1 MDEKILIMGLGVS
14 GKSAA
19 KVMAKKGF
27 DVYAYDDNI
36 NKLSKVPEELEG
48 VDIKYLFYSHEVYNE
63 NFSLAMK
70 SPGINPQNPL
80 VIGLKQNGTKI
91 ISDLEMGFL
100 FKGKEKIIGVTGTNG
115 KTTTTVLINE
125 ILNGCGVSSDA
136 VGNIGVGAVSELIN
150 TKKEALVVECSSFQ
164 LEDIDK
170 FKPDI
175 SVITNI
181 SSDHL
186 DYHQTVENYQNAKLN
201 IVKNLKADDYA
212 VLNFDDKVSKNIDGD
227 FKKIFISGKEK
238 LENGIFLEDKII
250 YLGKE
255 GNIEKYM
262 NVEGIKIKGIHNYY
276 NIMCAIGVSEV
287 LNLDKNKVIEVIKS
301 FQGVSHRLEFVRE
314 LNGVSYYNDS
324 KGTNSD
330 STMKAISAFDNPII
344 ILLGGYDKKEN
355 FKELLEFGKNKIKTI
370 IAMGETK
377 EKILLQGKNLGY
389 KEIYDVD
396 SLEEGVNLAKDLSNS
411 GDIVLLSPACASWSM
426 FKNFEERG
434 NKFIQLVENLK

>member
-36 NKLSKVPEELEG
+36 NELSKVPEELEG
-48 VDIKYLFYSHEVYNE
+48 LDIKYLFYSHEVYNE

-80 VIGLKQNGTKI
+80 VIGLTQNGTKI

-238 LENGIFLEDKII
+238 LENGIFLEDKTI
-250 YLGKE
+250 YFGKD

-262 NVEGIKIKGIHNYY
+262 NVEDVKIKGVHNYY

-287 LNLDKNKVIEVIKS
+287 LNLDRNKVIEVIKS

-344 ILLGGYDKKEN
+344 ILLGGYDKKED

-396 SLEEGVNLAKDLSNS
+396 SLEEGVKLAKDLSNS
-411 GDIVLLSPACASWSM
+411 GDIVLLSPACASWGM